1 MYNNIGKRDILIFP
15 KFDNIDIINK
25 VRDKYDKLADLVD
38 PHITLAF
45 PFNDEISN
53 NDLINRLSSLLE
65 NYSPFKVTFKGVYQS
80 ITIFY

>member
-1 MYNNIGKRDILIFP
+1 MYNNIGKRDLLIFP

-25 VRDKYDKLADLVD
+25 VRDKYDKLADLVN
-38 PHITLAF
+38 PHITIAF
-45 PFNDEISN
+45 SFNDEISN

-65 NYSPFKVTFKGVYQS
+65 NYSPFKGVYQS

>member
-25 VRDKYDKLADLVD
+25 VRDKYDKLADLVN

-65 NYSPFKVTFKGVYQS
+65 NYFPFKVTFKGVYQS